1 MATRFP
7 ARASEAH
14 CIPKQT
20 NNHNNIVGVTTE
32 CVKVVRGDPRNV
44 VGDGYKKARTVSRAV
59 PRKVLTIT
67 IRHCN
72 PFNYKVDYERT

>member
-44 VGDGYKKARTVSRAV
+44 VGDGYKIAAMTAV
-59 PRKVLTIT
+59 IAVMTSKKWNYHEIIT
-67 IRHCN
+67 FCIL
-72 PFNYKVDYERT
+72 